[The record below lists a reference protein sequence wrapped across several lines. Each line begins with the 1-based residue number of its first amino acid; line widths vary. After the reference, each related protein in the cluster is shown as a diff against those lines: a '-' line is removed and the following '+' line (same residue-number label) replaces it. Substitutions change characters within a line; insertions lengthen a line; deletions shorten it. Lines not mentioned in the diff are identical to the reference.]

1 MTQRRDAMHRY
12 FPSKGAWMK
21 VLPGDK
27 QFEPEEFLR
36 RTKAAQCLQGRYR
49 LRGGGMAA
57 DSDRDT
63 GLSLFRN
70 SELGGATHRAFD
82 RGGISGRARD
92 RVGV

>member
-1 MTQRRDAMHRY
+1 
-12 FPSKGAWMK
+12 MK

-36 RTKAAQCLQGRYR
+36 RTKAAQCLQSSRRVRGCR
-49 LRGGGMAA
+49 LVAR
-57 DSDRDT
+57 SSRDP